1 MGAIADTTISLTADQ
16 FAEDQTEPKGSES
29 KDKTQAPQIAMD
41 SSDDPIPDS
50 LAYERKMIEQ
60 LAVRKSKS
68 GKRGTCLPV
77 GRTLAAQHLG
87 F

>member
-1 MGAIADTTISLTADQ
+1 
-16 FAEDQTEPKGSES
+16 
-29 KDKTQAPQIAMD
+29 MD